1 MDTPKNS
8 CRWALILEGRELLRI
23 YRELGVSKVEHSNNS
38 VAHVLALLGKAGL
51 VAHLVM
57 ILRIVLGS

>member
-23 YRELGVSKVEHSNNS
+23 YRELGVSKVERSNNVRELIS
-38 VAHVLALLGKAGL
+38 SD
-51 VAHLVM
+51 M
-57 ILRIVLGS
+57 M